1 LLFHATKTNNGD
13 TGWELRIIEYLTGTM
28 ARPRIQDLKKEE
40 EDSESESQSGYRY
53 IYRQQLAN
61 SLVSWDMGGKTE
73 DGIEAGIGPQD
84 LSHVHILIC
93 GAQVAIFASNLSVY
107 CSTFYIKFLI

>member
-1 LLFHATKTNNGD
+1 LLFQATKTNNGD

-28 ARPRIQDLKKEE
+28 ARPRIQDHKKEE

-73 DGIEAGIGPQD
+73 DGIEAGIGPRTSVMSTSSTVV
-84 LSHVHILIC
+84 LKWLFSHQICLFIAVH
-93 GAQVAIFASNLSVY
+93 
-107 CSTFYIKFLI
+107 ST